1 MQDTR
6 LEREACRP
14 DGVPARRLERFDF
27 RELLGAGG
35 MGVIYRAFDRRLCR
49 EVAVKL
55 PRGSLGRLPW
65 SARARLLREAQALM
79 RVRHAHVV
87 EFFDLHVEADL
98 ACIAMRPL
106 DGRSLRGRA
115 IEWRRAVAVGIQIG
129 EALAAV
135 HRAGLVHRD
144 VSPDNILVD
153 AGGRAWLI
161 DFGLA
166 RLAGAPTTRDDLLA
180 LSLSPPGGPVG
191 TPAYMAPEQR
201 RGAPPDPAADQYAL
215 CATLRALLGEGA
227 ASPTALTRLLRR
239 GLAEDAAA
247 RLPDMPALVAAL
259 RELGAA

>member
-6 LEREACRP
+6 PEYEACRP
-14 DGVPARRLERFDF
+14 DGIPARRLDRFDF
-27 RELLGAGG
+27 RQRLGNGG
-35 MGVIYRAFDRRLCR
+35 MGVIYRAFDRRLGR

-55 PRGSLGRLPW
+55 PRGPLVRLPW
-65 SARARLLREAQALM
+65 TARARIMREAQALQ
-79 RVRHAHVV
+79 RVCHPHVV
-87 EFFDLHVEADL
+87 DFLDLHLEADL
-98 ACIAMRPL
+98 ACLVMLPL
-106 DGRSLRGRA
+106 DGRSLRGRVLGWRSA
-115 IEWRRAVAVGIQIG
+115 IAVGLQIG

-153 AGGRAWLI
+153 ASGRAWLI

-166 RLAGAPTTRDDLLA
+166 RLAGTPTPRDDLFA
-180 LSLSPPGGPVG
+180 LCLSPPGDPPG

-227 ASPTALTRLLRR
+227 TIPGELAQLLHR
-239 GLAEDAAA
+239 GLAEDAAE
-247 RLPDMPALVAAL
+247 RLPGMPALVGAL
-259 RELGAA
+259 REIGVE